1 MFSTDVLSTNPEL
14 PAQADPADIR
24 LNSEEAILSRIQ
36 ITVNKWILQVSGEFE
51 SNPGC
56 RSNPWQL
63 GLALP
68 SLCLVPHGTAE
79 WHQDQKKNHR
89 SRPRHGTSTHVGAG
103 GAKITFTEPLC
114 HHGCRRARTAPI
126 GTTAA
131 YTSVSAASASI
142 HGLGKIQ
149 ETPNL
154 RFYGLSEQRWIWKH
168 F

>member
-24 LNSEEAILSRIQ
+24 LNSEEAILSTTQ

-68 SLCLVPHGTAE
+68 SLCLVPHGTAVR
-79 WHQDQKKNHR
+79 HQGQKKNHR
-89 SRPRHGTSTHVGAG
+89 SRPRHGTSTQVGAVRCKNHCHR
-103 GAKITFTEPLC
+103 APLPL
-114 HHGCRRARTAPI
+114 RLQK
-126 GTTAA
+126 
-131 YTSVSAASASI
+131 SQDSAHRHNSCL
-142 HGLGKIQ
+142 HQ
-149 ETPNL
+149 C
-154 RFYGLSEQRWIWKH
+154 LSCFCKH
-168 F
+168 PWFGEDSRNT